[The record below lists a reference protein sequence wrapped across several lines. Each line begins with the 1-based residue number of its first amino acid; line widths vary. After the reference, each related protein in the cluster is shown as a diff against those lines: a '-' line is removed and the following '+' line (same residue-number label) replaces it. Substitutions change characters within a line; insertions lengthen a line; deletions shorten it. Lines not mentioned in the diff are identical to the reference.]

1 MYHHKSLISE
11 LEDSVRRGSQ
21 RKRVES
27 LRRVTDLF
35 LGESEKLNEEQIE
48 VFDEILSHLIARAES
63 KALVELS
70 ERLAPVNNAPIKV
83 INTLARDDEIAIAG
97 PILSMSERLTA
108 RDLIEIAKA
117 KSQAHL
123 LAISKRS
130 SLSEALTDAL
140 VERGDRQVVG
150 RLAENA
156 GARFSEKAYTR
167 LVDQA
172 DTDETL
178 LEKLGL
184 RLDIPLHIFRRL
196 LERVTGAVRSR
207 LLAMATPEKRDDI
220 KDLLAGISSDVIE
233 QEPTG
238 NDFESARRLIDLMQK
253 NDELD
258 QVALL
263 EFARTRRFAET
274 VTALATLCSAPVDM
288 IKQMLSDG
296 RNEALLVPCKAAGIS
311 WPTLRALL
319 QDDVVGKIVPDDEL
333 KKLKLDYL
341 KLSPATAKRVLGFWR
356 TQQAPHGKLV

>member
-1 MYHHKSLISE
+1 MYHHRSLISE

-21 RKRVES
+21 GKRVQA

-35 LGESEKLNEEQIE
+35 LGESERLNEEQIE
-48 VFDEILSHLIARAES
+48 VFDEILSHLIARSES

-83 INTLARDDEIAIAG
+83 IHTLAHDDEIAIAG
-97 PILSMSERLTA
+97 PVLSLSERLSTP
-108 RDLIEIAKA
+108 DLIEIARA
-117 KSQAHL
+117 KSQPHL

-140 VERGDRQVVG
+140 VERGDRDVISK
-150 RLAENA
+150 LAEND
-156 GARFSEKAYTR
+156 GARFSEKVYTQ

-172 DTDETL
+172 DADETL

-196 LERVTGAVRSR
+196 LARVTDAMRTR
-207 LLAMATPEKRDDI
+207 LLAMASPEKRDDI
-220 KDLLAGISSDVIE
+220 KDLLASISNDVVLN
-233 QEPTG
+233 EPAG
-238 NDFESARRLIDLMQK
+238 NDFNSAQRLVQQMQK
-253 NDELD
+253 TGELD

-263 EFARTRRFAET
+263 EFARARRFAET

-311 WPTLRALL
+311 WATLRALL
-319 QDDVVGKIVPDDEL
+319 QDDVAGKSVAEDEL
-333 KKLKLDYL
+333 KKLKRDYH
-341 KLSPATAKRVLGFWR
+341 KLSPETAKRVLGFWC
-356 TQQAPHGKLV
+356 TQHSTLGA

>member
-1 MYHHKSLISE
+1 MYHHRSLISE

-21 RKRVES
+21 GKRVEA

-48 VFDEILSHLIARAES
+48 VFDEILSHLIARLES
-63 KALVELS
+63 NALAELS

-83 INTLARDDEIAIAG
+83 INTLARDDEIAVAG
-97 PILSMSERLTA
+97 PVLSMSGRLST
-108 RDLIEIAKA
+108 RDLIEIARA
-117 KSQAHL
+117 KSQSHL
-123 LAISKRS
+123 LAISRRS

-140 VERGDRQVVG
+140 IERGDHQVIS
-150 RLAENA
+150 RLAENG
-156 GARFSEKAYTR
+156 GARFSEKAYAR

-196 LERVTGAVRSR
+196 LARVTGAVRTR
-207 LLAMATPEKRDDI
+207 LLAMATPDKRDDI

-233 QEPTG
+233 NEPKAG
-238 NDFESARRLIDLMQK
+238 DFNSAQRLIELMQK
-253 NDELD
+253 NGELD
-258 QVALL
+258 QVTLL
-263 EFARTRRFAET
+263 EFARARRFPET
-274 VTALATLCSAPVDM
+274 VTALAALCSAPIDM

-319 QDDVVGKIVPDDEL
+319 QDDVAGKVVPEDEL
-333 KKLKLDYL
+333 QKLKRDYL
-341 KLSPATAKRVLGFWR
+341 KLSPVTAKRVLGFWR
-356 TQQAPHGKLV
+356 TQQSPPGA

>member
-1 MYHHKSLISE
+1 MYHHRSLISE

-21 RKRVES
+21 GKRVQA

-35 LGESEKLNEEQIE
+35 LGESERLNEEQIE
-48 VFDEILSHLIARAES
+48 VFDEILSHLIARSES

-83 INTLARDDEIAIAG
+83 IHTLAHDDEIAIAG
-97 PILSMSERLTA
+97 PVLSLSERLSTP
-108 RDLIEIAKA
+108 DLIEIARA
-117 KSQAHL
+117 KSQPHL

-140 VERGDRQVVG
+140 VERGDRDVISK
-150 RLAENA
+150 LAEND
-156 GARFSEKAYTR
+156 GARFSEKAYTQ

-172 DTDETL
+172 DADETL

-196 LERVTGAVRSR
+196 LARVTDAMRTR
-207 LLAMATPEKRDDI
+207 LLAMASPEKRDDI
-220 KDLLAGISSDVIE
+220 KDLLASISNDVVLN
-233 QEPTG
+233 EPAG
-238 NDFESARRLIDLMQK
+238 NDFNSAQRLVQQMQK
-253 NDELD
+253 TGELD

-263 EFARTRRFAET
+263 EFARARRFAET

-311 WPTLRALL
+311 WATLRALL
-319 QDDVVGKIVPDDEL
+319 QDDVAGKSVAEDEL
-333 KKLKLDYL
+333 KKLKRDYH
-341 KLSPATAKRVLGFWR
+341 KLSPETAKRVLGFWC
-356 TQQAPHGKLV
+356 TQHSTLGA